1 MARIEWLHNSSPA
14 SRLALSFLGQCLP
27 HLVNQDGNIIRE
39 FQTFLVS
46 IPTDMTLFVVG
57 GTVPAIP
64 TYIYAGFD
72 RLGVIWRWAGGECVS
87 ARHWIECLGLGI
99 GLLCHSIY
107 HPIRLINKHGQPPRP
122 PPPHLLNVPPPTRV
136 SPPRRR
142 INSMESSVCNL
153 GECVP
158 LWPASHP
165 SNYDLLRLVRGD
177 RGDQLDLSKT
187 HIGLSCICLSSVTSP
202 SCLFSLLS
210 PRNKTRTRRLFG
222 WRQER
227 DASSSSPPWTLTDSC
242 TWRHRTSWTVWW
254 SRSRGHGWRGRR
266 SVPKISIR

>member
-1 MARIEWLHNSSPA
+1 MQALTDSELSGDEQEENA
-14 SRLALSFLGQCLP
+14 SRLAIESNVWDWEL
-27 HLVNQDGNIIRE
+27 DYY
-39 FQTFLVS
+39 VS
-46 IPTDMTLFVVG
+46 GAM
-57 GTVPAIP
+57 
-64 TYIYAGFD
+64 
-72 RLGVIWRWAGGECVS
+72 
-87 ARHWIECLGLGI
+87 
-99 GLLCHSIY
+99 HSIY

-122 PPPHLLNVPPPTRV
+122 PPPQLLNVPPPPRV

-177 RGDQLDLSKT
+177 RGDQLDLSET

-222 WRQER
+222 
-227 DASSSSPPWTLTDSC
+227 
-242 TWRHRTSWTVWW
+242 
-254 SRSRGHGWRGRR
+254 
-266 SVPKISIR
+266 